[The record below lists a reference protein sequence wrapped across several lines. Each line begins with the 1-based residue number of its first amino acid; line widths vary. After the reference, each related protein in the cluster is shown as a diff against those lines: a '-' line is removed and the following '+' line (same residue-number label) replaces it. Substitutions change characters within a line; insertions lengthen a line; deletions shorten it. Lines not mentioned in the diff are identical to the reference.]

1 MTNEDIERA
10 IQFLIEH
17 QAQISAEQ
25 MKLTADVQALTADVQ
40 RLTTDVHRLT
50 TDVQKLTESQGLLM
64 QATVANTG
72 QIGRLA
78 EAQARTDT
86 KLQEMAQAQTEM
98 AERLNAFIVVVE
110 KYLAER
116 RNGNRSGE
124 S

>member
-1 MTNEDIERA
+1 MTNEDMERA

-40 RLTTDVHRLT
+40 KLTG
-50 TDVQKLTESQGLLM
+50 DVQKLTESQALLM

-86 KLQEMAQAQTEM
+86 KLQEMAQAQTDM

-110 KYLAER
+110 KYISER